1 MTAVGD
7 DDDPLLS
14 DGEAV
19 MYLGFRGKA
28 QLLRRV
34 AEGRLVPAD
43 RRKGRHRFRLAE
55 LRRYVRDTAE
65 ATAAALAADEALAA
79 GLEPEAATRLRAHAA
94 ARGLGLRDALA
105 ELPPD
110 PSDPEAL
117 LVLELVRARAL
128 MPDRPREAALACLRA
143 VEAFARDRR
152 PDLAALL
159 RDGARA

>member
-1 MTAVGD
+1 MTAAGD

-19 MYLGFRGKA
+19 LYLGFRGKA

-79 GLEPEAATRLRAHAA
+79 EDDDLPPEVAARLR
-94 ARGLGLRDALA
+94 
-105 ELPPD
+105 
-110 PSDPEAL
+110 
-117 LVLELVRARAL
+117 
-128 MPDRPREAALACLRA
+128 REAARHGLPVAEYLRRYTPRPSGPGPRRWP
-143 VEAFARDRR
+143 ARPR
-152 PDLAALL
+152 PTRTASSCSS
-159 RDGARA
+159 